1 MEIRRLD
8 MQDMEEALEVIHA
21 GFATAAQQFSLT
33 KENCPT
39 NGAFMPMERLKKDWE
54 SGVIAAG
61 SFEGGRMTGY
71 VQVRLVQDDLAEMEK
86 LCVIPEAR
94 NCGTGAALA
103 DWAQSAARNMG
114 ARRLL
119 IGIIEKNTKLKV
131 WYEKMGFVHLGTREF
146 SFLPF
151 TVGYMDMQL

>member
-8 MQDMEEALEVIHA
+8 MQDMEEALKVIHF

-33 KENCPT
+33 EENCPT
-39 NGAFMPMERLKKDWE
+39 NGAFMSMERLKRDWE
-54 SGVIAAG
+54 SGVVTAG
-61 SFEGGRMTGY
+61 SFENGRMTGY
-71 VQVRLVQDDLAEMEK
+71 VQVRILQDGLAEMEK

-103 DWAQSAARNMG
+103 DWAQAAAREMG

-119 IGIIEKNTKLKV
+119 IGIIEKNTKLKA
-131 WYEKMGFVHLGTREF
+131 WYEKMGFVHLGTRQF
-146 SFLPF
+146 PFLPF
-151 TVGYMDMQL
+151 TVGYMEMQL